1 MNNILL
7 NNNEYFKI
15 YSNLLFVTIILIL
28 SEIGLGIS
36 FGEFEMYKIL
46 DYILI
51 FLIFIS
57 ILKNPINMTKYIGN
71 SLKNQLNGYKFL
83 IFLIII
89 HLTYGLIS
97 FKYTKNISIGILKYE
112 PILYILIMIFM
123 YLLYLNK
130 LEDNSDFKI
139 NYLLVF
145 LGLPFV
151 VVTIYTWIYFFIYK
165 QTYYGRRLSLIKD
178 YNDFGIFL
186 LFSFV
191 CLVYLI
197 FRKIENIKIRNLI
210 LYFLITVGYSTIHL
224 TSSRRSYRM
233 LNIIVIL
240 FFLYSLY
247 EILSKNIVKKKINKK
262 TIIKLFGNIFIL
274 LLTTGL
280 VIVSC
285 KFIIFSYNYTT
296 EKYNS
301 KLTENKYGNGIKINR
316 DVELILKD
324 PEAFGKREFLWKMA
338 IDTYFNYTNKEKI
351 IGKGASAQVDIYNE
365 PENKAKRDKEYGVVI
380 ADNTSHPHNFLLTEL
395 LNGGIILLSITLMI
409 LITVLILLIKI
420 LKKSPVDSCFI
431 FILSSITFG
440 DLFVDGRHGLLGSP
454 YFWISLIVLIS
465 VNNSNLKENL
475 VK

>member
-1 MNNILL
+1 M
-7 NNNEYFKI
+7 
-15 YSNLLFVTIILIL
+15 
-28 SEIGLGIS
+28 
-36 FGEFEMYKIL
+36 
-46 DYILI
+46 
-51 FLIFIS
+51 
-57 ILKNPINMTKYIGN
+57 
-71 SLKNQLNGYKFL
+71 
-83 IFLIII
+83 
-89 HLTYGLIS
+89 
-97 FKYTKNISIGILKYE
+97 
-112 PILYILIMIFM
+112 
-123 YLLYLNK
+123 
-130 LEDNSDFKI
+130 
-139 NYLLVF
+139 
-145 LGLPFV
+145 
-151 VVTIYTWIYFFIYK
+151 
-165 QTYYGRRLSLIKD
+165 
-178 YNDFGIFL
+178 
-186 LFSFV
+186 
-191 CLVYLI
+191 
-197 FRKIENIKIRNLI
+197 
-210 LYFLITVGYSTIHL
+210 YFLITVGYSTIHL

-240 FFLYSLY
+240 FFIYSLY

-274 LLTTGL
+274 LLTTVL
-280 VIVSC
+280 VIISC

-338 IDTYFNYTNKEKI
+338 IDTYFNYTNKEKV